1 MNRILKSSVV
11 AVALSAGWI
20 TPVYA
25 SAAQQPDVQQQL
37 AAMQAR
43 LDKLDQR
50 VETLEGDVA
59 KERARADAAE
69 TRAQKAEADAAAAR
83 AELAKASPAALAPT
97 VSAKPATEI
106 AWKGAPELSTKDGW
120 SFKPRGRMLF
130 DFGTVS
136 APAAIVDNGLGFA
149 SEARRIRIGVEGTVP
164 GGFGYKFEADVAD
177 GSVEMTDALVDYK
190 KGGMTVTFGQHNS
203 FQSLEELTSSN
214 DTSFIERAAF
224 TDTFGFQRKLGLSVA
239 YQNKELLLQG
249 GVFTDNISALGNDE
263 NNSYAFD
270 GRVVYAPKLGKTQ
283 LHFGGSAH
291 WRDLGDTITSKRYRQ
306 RPLVH
311 TTDTRFIDTGSI
323 SSVSSET
330 AYGFEAA
337 VVSGR
342 FHAAG
347 EAHWLKVGRNAGV
360 EPTFFGASLEAGLFL
375 TDDTRPYRSGIFR
388 GVKVAKPV
396 GKGGL
401 GAWQVNLRYDFLD
414 MNDAGIVGGQQDSV
428 QASLIWTPVDQVRLM
443 LNYGWLK
450 YYQSAIPA
458 AGDRDY
464 TVNVVGGRV
473 QVAF

>member
-1 MNRILKSSVV
+1 MNRTFQASIV

-20 TPVYA
+20 TPA
-25 SAAQQPDVQQQL
+25 HATAAQQPSVQQQF
-37 AAMQAR
+37 AEMQAR
-43 LDKLDQR
+43 MDRLDRR
-50 VETLEGDVA
+50 VDTLEGELD

-69 TRAQKAEADAAAAR
+69 ARAKAAEADAAAAR
-83 AELAKASPAALAPT
+83 ADLAKAAPPPAT
-97 VSAKPATEI
+97 VSAKPATQI

-130 DFGTVS
+130 DAGTVS

-177 GSVEMTDALVDYK
+177 GSVEMTDALVAYK
-190 KGGMTVTFGQHNS
+190 KSGMTVTLGQHNP

-224 TDTFGFQRKLGLSVA
+224 TDVFAFQRKLGLSLA
-239 YQNKELLLQG
+239 WSRKDLLVQG

-270 GRVVYAPKLGKTQ
+270 GRVVYAPKLGKAQ

-291 WRDLGDTITSKRYRQ
+291 WRDLGDSITSKRYRQ
-306 RPLVH
+306 RPLLH
-311 TTDTRFIDTGSI
+311 TTDTRFIDTGTV

-330 AYGFEAA
+330 SYGVEAA

-347 EAHWLKVGRNAGV
+347 EAHWMQVGRDLGA

-375 TDDTRPYRSGIFR
+375 TEDTRPYRSGIFR
-388 GVKVAKPV
+388 GVKVARPV

-450 YYQSAIPA
+450 YTQAAIPA